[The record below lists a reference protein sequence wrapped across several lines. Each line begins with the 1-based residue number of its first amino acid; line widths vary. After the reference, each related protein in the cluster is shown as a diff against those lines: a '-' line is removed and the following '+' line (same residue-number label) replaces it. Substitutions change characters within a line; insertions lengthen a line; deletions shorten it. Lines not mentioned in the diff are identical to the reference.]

1 MNQHNMM
8 QSANEGGNDKEL
20 LSQLKAAQDALK
32 HQTLVNKN
40 LAGKSLLFE
49 KQIADERKRRQDLE
63 RILASSNSQSTVSN
77 QGSDLSAIQKQ
88 MSDLKSRMNNMQ

>member
-1 MNQHNMM
+1 M

-20 LSQLKAAQDALK
+20 LSQLKVAQDALK
-32 HQTLVNKN
+32 QQTLVNKN

-63 RILASSNSQSTVSN
+63 RILASSNSQSTISN
-77 QGSDLSAIQKQ
+77 
-88 MSDLKSRMNNMQ
+88 